1 MVVTMVCLAFIIGI
15 HLFLGI
21 LFLSDGTNPINGIS
35 SMYRDIIEGI
45 KEPFEL
51 RAYKK
56 ELRVLNKELQMFERI
71 ESLEREKECIKNQID
86 EYKQKYS

>member
-1 MVVTMVCLAFIIGI
+1 MVVMMICLAFIIGI

-21 LFLSDGTNPINGIS
+21 LFLLVGVNPINGIS
-35 SMYRDIIEGI
+35 IMYRDIIEGI

-51 RAYKK
+51 RTYKK

-71 ESLEREKECIKNQID
+71 EKLEREKECIKNQID
-86 EYKQKYS
+86 EYKQKYN